1 MLSQTIKK
9 LFYSKNLM
17 LTIALSYYTIIVYMG
32 TFVMYL
38 KKVDNENLSN
48 KEYNDYLMARTLGLQ
63 MVTSKEIE
71 ALVLG
76 TFVSLSKSGN
86 AKALNE
92 YLDLFRGAFDIFGV
106 YEKEINNNLSKD
118 KINDGVGFCG
128 FLVKAKDEQKFKN
141 IVDLC
146 DSYNKK
152 ESENCELQM

>member
-1 MLSQTIKK
+1 
-9 LFYSKNLM
+9 
-17 LTIALSYYTIIVYMG
+17 
-32 TFVMYL
+32 
-38 KKVDNENLSN
+38 
-48 KEYNDYLMARTLGLQ
+48 MARTLGLQ

-86 AKALNE
+86 TKALNE
-92 YLDLFRGAFDIFGV
+92 YLDLFRGAFDIFEV
-106 YEKEINNNLSKD
+106 YEKEINNNLS
-118 KINDGVGFCG
+118 NDGVGFCG

-141 IVDLC
+141 IVELC

>member
-1 MLSQTIKK
+1 MQSQTIKE
-9 LFYSKNLM
+9 LFYSKNSM

-38 KKVDNENLSN
+38 KKVDNENISN

-71 ALVLG
+71 ASVLG

-92 YLDLFRGAFDIFGV
+92 
-106 YEKEINNNLSKD
+106 
-118 KINDGVGFCG
+118 
-128 FLVKAKDEQKFKN
+128 
-141 IVDLC
+141 
-146 DSYNKK
+146 
-152 ESENCELQM
+152 

>member
-1 MLSQTIKK
+1 MQSQTIKK
-9 LFYSKNLM
+9 LFYSKNSM

-71 ALVLG
+71 AFVLG

-92 YLDLFRGAFDIFGV
+92 YLDLFRGAFDIFEV
-106 YEKEINNNLSKD
+106 YEKEINNLSKD

-141 IVDLC
+141 IVELC

-152 ESENCELQM
+152 ESKNCELQM

>member
-1 MLSQTIKK
+1 
-9 LFYSKNLM
+9 
-17 LTIALSYYTIIVYMG
+17 MG
-32 TFVMYL
+32 AFVMYL
-38 KKVDNENLSN
+38 KKVENENLSN

-63 MVTSKEIE
+63 MVESKEIE

-86 AKALNE
+86 AKALND
-92 YLDLFRGAFDIFGV
+92 YLDLFRSAFDIFEI
-106 YEKEINNNLSKD
+106 YEKEVNNNLSKD

-146 DSYNKK
+146 NSYNKK
-152 ESENCELQM
+152 KSENCEFQM